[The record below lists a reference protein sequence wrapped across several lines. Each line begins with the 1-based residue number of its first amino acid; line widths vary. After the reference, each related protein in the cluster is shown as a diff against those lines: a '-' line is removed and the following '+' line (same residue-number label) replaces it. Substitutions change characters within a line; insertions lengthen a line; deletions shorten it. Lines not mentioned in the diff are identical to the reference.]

1 MHTRTRSLLRISLGS
16 LIVLHGLAHAVL
28 PFRGIVLYP
37 PQQLWMSPFPLI
49 HTVILLAAFSLA
61 LVALFAGG
69 IGILGS
75 RVLAPHA
82 MRLVDLGLAASFVA
96 LIAGWSPASWWG
108 LAIDAIIVGALVAAG
123 KQRPPSRLH

>member
-1 MHTRTRSLLRISLGS
+1 MHTRTRFLLRVALAS
-16 LIVLHGLAHAVL
+16 LIVLHAFAHAVL

-37 PQQLWMSPFPLI
+37 PQQLWMSPFPLL

-69 IGILGS
+69 IGVLGS

-82 MRLVDLGLAASFVA
+82 MRLVELGVAASFVA
-96 LIAGWSPASWWG
+96 LGGGPPAS
-108 LAIDAIIVGALVAAG
+108 D
-123 KQRPPSRLH
+123 RLGG